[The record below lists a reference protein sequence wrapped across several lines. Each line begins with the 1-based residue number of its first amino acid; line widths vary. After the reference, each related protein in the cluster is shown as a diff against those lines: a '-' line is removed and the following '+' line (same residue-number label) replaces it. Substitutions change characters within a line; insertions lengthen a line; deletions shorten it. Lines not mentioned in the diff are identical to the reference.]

1 MSSPLHTAV
10 LVTAQ
15 QCGHCR
21 NMRGTGRLL
30 SQAEIKKENKPANI
44 PGGFHYDAK
53 FMRRVLTGQENPTP
67 TSKPVVRLINIHYK
81 SMNPTDGISDISLF
95 LVENATSV
103 RQIIMKEQEGKT
115 SVEVYVIGEVGKQIS
130 KDISPTVWADTVR
143 LHVPI
148 NIMAYVAMFPLLTI
162 FHSEAWAYGIQNSKP
177 VYGYINGLE
186 TKTSSPYGFISS
198 KSPSVVDF
206 AQFIGGFFNGTRKLE
221 SQPKI
226 ESSTEEQSKIS
237 KENQELPV
245 QKSVKFEEPKNLD
258 ANGASGSI
266 LNKHQEKKVTL
277 GVCEKIKFKLY
288 VKE

>member
-1 MSSPLHTAV
+1 MSSVLHTAV

-30 SQAEIKKENKPANI
+30 SQTEIKKDSKPPNI

-53 FMRRVLTGQENPTP
+53 FMRRVLTGQENPSP
-67 TSKPVVRLINIHYK
+67 TSKAVVRLINIHYK
-81 SMNPTDGISDISLF
+81 TMNPTDGISDISLF
-95 LVENATSV
+95 LVENSTSV

-115 SVEVYVIGEVGKQIS
+115 SVEVYVIGESGKQIS

-148 NIMAYVAMFPLLTI
+148 NIMSYVAMFPLLTI
-162 FHSEAWAYGIQNSKP
+162 FHSEAWAYAIQNSKP
-177 VYGYINGLE
+177 VYGFVNGLE
-186 TKTSSPYGFISS
+186 TKTTSPYGFVSS
-198 KSPSVVDF
+198 PKPNVIDF
-206 AQFIGGFFNGTRKLE
+206 AQFIGNFFNGTRKLE

-226 ESSTEEQSKIS
+226 EASNEVV
-237 KENQELPV
+237 PV
-245 QKSVKFEEPKNLD
+245 PKVQNEAASASLEPKTVKFQEPEAK
-258 ANGASGSI
+258 GASGSI
-266 LNKHQEKKVTL
+266 LNKPSNSSNYN
-277 GVCEKIKFKLY
+277 GVCEKIKYRLY